1 MPRTAKATT
10 TPVKSAKHQT
20 TKSATKGGKTA
31 AAKKVSDTVVN
42 DKVVAPAVV
51 APAVVAPAVV
61 APVSATPED
70 ATSKAIVGIQEDF
83 NAYLAKIQQ
92 AVSLLGTL
100 RTEFRSLERRTTREL
115 KAAEKI
121 TQKRKRKTGNRAPS
135 GFVKP
140 TLISEELASFLSKPH
155 GTLMARTEVT
165 REINAYIREHHLQD
179 KDNGRKIN
187 ADQKLSTLLSLS
199 KEDELTYFNLQKYMS
214 RHFAKAVKK
223 EA

>member
-1 MPRTAKATT
+1 MPRTTKSAPTKVST

-20 TKSATKGGKTA
+20 PKSATKGGKTA
-31 AAKKVSDTVVN
+31 ASKKVSDTVVN
-42 DKVVAPAVV
+42 DKVVAPVAAAAA
-51 APAVVAPAVV
+51 APAA
-61 APVSATPED
+61 PED
-70 ATSKAIVGIQEDF
+70 VTSKAIVGIQEDF

-140 TLISEELASFLSKPH
+140 TLISEELASFLSKPN

-165 REINAYIREHHLQD
+165 REINAYIREHNLQD

>member
-42 DKVVAPAVV
+42 DKVVAPV
-51 APAVVAPAVV
+51 AAAASVAA
-61 APVSATPED
+61 AAPED

-140 TLISEELASFLSKPH
+140 TLISEELASFLSKPN

-165 REINAYIREHHLQD
+165 REINAYIREHNLQD